1 MKINMAANSE
11 TPVEIQKMLGNLV
24 KECCSHYNI
33 PFNSGIYSHL
43 IGEGSDVFIVWAKKE
58 KDLHMTQ
65 LVIRDDIQT
74 YGIIFD
80 IEENKHLTELLL
92 KG

>member
-1 MKINMAANSE
+1 MKINMAANTESTTE
-11 TPVEIQKMLGNLV
+11 LQQMLGNLV
-24 KECCSHYNI
+24 KEFCRNHKI

-43 IGEGSDVFIVWAKKE
+43 IGDGSDVFINWAKKE

-65 LVIRDDIQT
+65 IVIRDDIQT

-80 IEENKHLTELLL
+80 IEENKTLTNLLL
-92 KG
+92 KV